1 VTTGLTAS
9 ITVSATGL
17 TASTF
22 SSEVDLATGVGG
34 DLLAIDAAGDALIV
48 TGAITFSGG
57 TASFVAPD
65 YFTALETEGWV
76 ALETED
82 GRLIV
87 TEGS

>member
-1 VTTGLTAS
+1 MTTGVTAS
-9 ITVSATGL
+9 ITVGATGR

-22 SSEVDLATGVGG
+22 SRETDLATDAGG
-34 DLLAIDAAGDALIV
+34 DPLAIDAAGDALIV

-65 YFTALETEGWV
+65 HSTTLEAEGWV

-82 GRLIV
+82 GRIIV